1 MKTLADNPLD
11 KTCYIGRGVT
21 IGVGAGVVY

>member
-1 MKTLADNPLD
+1 MKTLADTPID
-11 KTCYIGRGVT
+11 EACYIGRGVT